1 MLYKCMYGIRYVIMG
16 FRNHSTM
23 YSVFSCRENTVQWLG
38 IGLMG
43 VILCW
48 GIPIIFNKLPGKT
61 SCKVCADIVHL
72 DKKKYA
78 EGKSGKIVV
87 KLACYVILF
96 LHIVCRSSVY
106 SIKRI

>member
-1 MLYKCMYGIRYVIMG
+1 MAYGMSLWVLGTTLLCTQCFLVERIK
-16 FRNHSTM
+16 
-23 YSVFSCRENTVQWLG
+23 WLG

-61 SCKVCADIVHL
+61 SCKVCSDIVHL
-72 DKKKYA
+72 DKKKYV

-87 KLACYVILF
+87 KCACYVILF
-96 LHIVCRSSVY
+96 LHIVCRGPVY
-106 SIKRI
+106 SIKHI